1 MGTDLHAPLGQNRP
15 AARRKARRFS
25 PVILLSAVAIVAV
38 VGLSVF
44 AMRGEDELRQAASS
58 APSPGQPEVQQ
69 KTSSANR
76 NAATQQAG
84 QQAGMPRSNPNSGA
98 NIQRTLTDDGSV
110 VTKYTP
116 RPRDGGGPV
125 LIDAQ
130 RIGQDP
136 RVASQPIDALLEN
149 TPQGRLPIVGPDGTR
164 PMEQYARPWSG
175 ARGTRIAIVVG
186 GLGLS
191 QTGTQR
197 AIQQLPPSVTLAFA
211 SSGNSLQRWMQD
223 ARRAGHE
230 ILVQVPFEPFD
241 YPANDPGPGTLL
253 VKTSAKQNLDRLHVA
268 MGEITNY
275 TGVMNY
281 LGARYLSDAN
291 ALEPVLRDLQKRGL
305 LFLDDGSSAQS
316 KTAVIGKTIELP
328 HAFGDMTIDT
338 QLQKDAILKKLD
350 ELERIANRKGSAI
363 GIASAFDESI
373 DAIRQWSEEASRRG
387 IEIVGVAA
395 LASESVEP

>member
-15 AARRKARRFS
+15 AARRRARRFS
-25 PVILLSAVAIVAV
+25 PLILLSGVAV
-38 VGLSVF
+38 LAVIGLSIF
-44 AMRGEDELRQAASS
+44 AMRGEDGLKQVAMNAPPAAPAEPQNNPPGSNNKAS
-58 APSPGQPEVQQ
+58 AQQP
-69 KTSSANR
+69 
-76 NAATQQAG
+76 
-84 QQAGMPRSNPNSGA
+84 AGMPRSNPNSGA
-98 NIQRTLTDDGSV
+98 NVERTLTDNGSV

-116 RPRDGGGPV
+116 RSRGDGGPV

-130 RIGQDP
+130 RVGQDP
-136 RVASQPIDALLEN
+136 RVAAQPIDALLEE

-164 PMEQYARPWSG
+164 PMEQFARPWSG

-211 SSGNSLQRWMQD
+211 STGNSLKRWMQD

-275 TGVMNY
+275 TGIMNY

-291 ALEPVLRDLQKRGL
+291 AMEPVLRDLQKRGL

-316 KTAVIGKTIELP
+316 KTATIAKAIELP

-350 ELERIANRKGSAI
+350 ELERIATRKGTAI
-363 GIASAFDESI
+363 GVASAFDESI